1 MATMAANSKG
11 EFLEPDYGAADTSH
25 YVENW
30 DQPSLEP
37 SQTTASVHLS
47 YLKNFFDLDTSDF
60 LLRCRRALF
69 PIGKKILDN
78 PDNEE
83 ADIYGWVWIP
93 TTVILVLSVNS
104 SLFVFF
110 SALFHQ
116 QDASVSH
123 ISGVN
128 FRKFWIFS
136 VLVYGYNIVIP
147 AILWGVLVCTTS
159 RQPIL
164 HLFCI
169 YGYSCT
175 SYIFAS
181 LISIIPFE
189 VIYIVSFVIASIV
202 SSITLFRNIFSED
215 EVSES
220 TRSLYLFKIIA
231 TLLHVAFGIGL
242 LMVFLYGT

>member
-1 MATMAANSKG
+1 MATRKG
-11 EFLEPDYGAADTSH
+11 EFLEPDYGTADTSQ

-60 LLRCRRALF
+60 LCRCRRAVF
-69 PIGKKILDN
+69 PVGKKILDN

-93 TTVILVLSVNS
+93 TTIILVLSVNS
-104 SLFVFF
+104 SLYTFF
-110 SALFHQ
+110 NALFHQ
-116 QDASVSH
+116 QDASLSR

-128 FRKFWIFS
+128 FRKFWIFG

-147 AILWGVLVCTTS
+147 ALLWAALVCTS
-159 RQPIL
+159 NRQPIL
-164 HLFCI
+164 HLLCI

-181 LISIIPFE
+181 LISIVPFE
-189 VIYIVSFVIASIV
+189 VVYIVSFVIASIV
-202 SSITLFRNIFSED
+202 SSITLFRNIFSE
-215 EVSES
+215 EEGSGS
-220 TRSLYLFKIIA
+220 SRSLYLFRIIA
-231 TLLHVAFGIGL
+231 TLLNVAFGVGL

>member
-1 MATMAANSKG
+1 MSTGKG
-11 EFLEPDYGAADTSH
+11 EFLEPDYGTADTSH

-60 LLRCRRALF
+60 LSRCRRALF

-104 SLFVFF
+104 SLFTFF
-110 SALFHQ
+110 NALFHQ
-116 QDASVSH
+116 QDASVSR
-123 ISGVN
+123 ITGVN

-147 AILWGVLVCTTS
+147 ATLWAILVCTRS

-164 HLFCI
+164 HLLCI
-169 YGYSCT
+169 YGYSST

-189 VIYIVSFVIASIV
+189 VVYIVSFVIASIV
-202 SSITLFRNIFSED
+202 SSVTLFRNFFSED
-215 EVSES
+215 EVTGSS
-220 TRSLYLFKIIA
+220 RSLYLFQIIA
-231 TLLHVAFGIGL
+231 TLLHAAFGIGL
-242 LMVFLYGT
+242 LMVFLYGS